1 MRVDRKRRAD
11 MDEITVALPAS
22 LKRDLEGRIEH
33 TEFESLEEYVRFVLQ
48 TIVDEDGDRHTDSE
62 REAHEQEQLED
73 RLKDLGYM

>member
-62 REAHEQEQLED
+62 REANEQEQLED

>member
-48 TIVDEDGDRHTDSE
+48 TIVDEDGDRHADSE

>member
-1 MRVDRKRRAD
+1 

-33 TEFESLEEYVRFVLQ
+33 TEFESLEEYVQFVLQ